1 MTKRISKSL
10 RQAIVRAIYNGNNN
24 HSSPM
29 RPQEIHGYIM
39 MDEKLPISLR
49 GKTSKQIAYIM
60 NQLSRDYDDVI
71 VTKVLGR
78 NGTNHHGNERF
89 TKAFSIR
96 QDITLADAEK
106 AVGVTQKQRKNK
118 TQITV
123 MLSTDSIAYIQAWRK
138 AGLSA
143 GQIVENL
150 IRADSEVNGLPSK
163 QTADAFLDK
172 YNQTIEI
179 SDKVAIRGLTEL
191 TDVDTDINE
200 SA

>member
-1 MTKRISKSL
+1 
-10 RQAIVRAIYNGNNN
+10 
-24 HSSPM
+24 M